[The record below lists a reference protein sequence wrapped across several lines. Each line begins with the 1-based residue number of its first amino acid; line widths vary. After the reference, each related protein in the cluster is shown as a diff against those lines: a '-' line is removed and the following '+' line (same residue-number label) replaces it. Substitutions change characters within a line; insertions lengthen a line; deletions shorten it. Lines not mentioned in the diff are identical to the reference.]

1 MNRPVTYGAYT
12 CENLNSDL
20 LFVGEPLPEMQAE
33 VERGR
38 AFAEKARFGLVIN
51 FIAMQLAL
59 IRMLRGLTL
68 TMAHWPKL
76 GAHPKNRL
84 RVAAVEPD
92 MRFLRLAQILGIRAV
107 VCDRPMIVSP
117 GRVGAGPS
125 DDGEVVVGNFEPWAL

>member
-1 MNRPVTYGAYT
+1 V
-12 CENLNSDL
+12 S
-20 LFVGEPLPEMQAE
+20 
-33 VERGR
+33 
-38 AFAEKARFGLVIN
+38 RF
-51 FIAMQLAL
+51 Q
-59 IRMLRGLTL
+59 TL
-68 TMAHWPKL
+68 H
-76 GAHPKNRL
+76 AHPKNRL